1 MYSASDLK
9 KNLKIQIDGDPYVIT
24 DFEFSKPGKGQSLY
38 RCKLKNMITGIQ
50 FERTY
55 RSVET
60 FEPAKLEEK
69 KMQYLYQE
77 EDKYCFMDNETYE
90 QVYLTEDQME
100 DASKFLIDN
109 LEVEILFFG
118 TRPIGITVPNFVD
131 LLVTKADPWAK
142 GDSVTGKTKPVV
154 VETGATIQVP
164 PFVVEGEKIR
174 VDTRTGEYLTRVKE

>member
-109 LEVEILFFG
+109 LEVEILFFR

>member
-24 DFEFSKPGKGQSLY
+24 EFEFSKPGKGQALY

-55 RSVET
+55 RSVDS

-77 EDKYCFMDNETYE
+77 ENKYCFMDNETYE

-100 DASKFLIDN
+100 DASKYLIDN

-154 VETGATIQVP
+154 VETGATVQVP

>member
-9 KNLKIQIDGDPYVIT
+9 KNLKIQIDGDPYVIV
-24 DFEFSKPGKGQSLY
+24 DFEFSKPGKGQALY
-38 RCKLKNMITGIQ
+38 RCKLKNMINGTQ
-50 FERTY
+50 FERTF
-55 RSVET
+55 RSVDT

-100 DASKFLIDN
+100 DASKYLIDN

-154 VETGATIQVP
+154 VETGATVQVP
-164 PFVVEGEKIR
+164 PFVEEGERIR